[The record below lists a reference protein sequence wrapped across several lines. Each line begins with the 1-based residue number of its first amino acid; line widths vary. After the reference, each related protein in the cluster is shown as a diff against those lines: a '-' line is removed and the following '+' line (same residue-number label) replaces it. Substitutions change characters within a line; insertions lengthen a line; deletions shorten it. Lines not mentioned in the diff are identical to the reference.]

1 MAVVD
6 VHQHLWPAEVVER
19 LAARGQPPCL
29 RDGVVHIPGRAP
41 FRLNASESDPA
52 QRLALH
58 DRLGIERALLSLSPT
73 DRFDAELREAW
84 HAGIARICAESG
96 GRLAAFAA
104 DEPRDGFAGVC
115 VAASRVVAGL
125 GELAGAGLPLF
136 VHPDSSPP
144 PPPGA
149 PAWWAGAIDYAAQMQ
164 SAYATWL
171 ERDAAGHAETVI
183 VFAILAGGAPLLQER
198 WRARGGSMP
207 APPPGVL
214 LDTASF
220 GPQALGFC
228 AAHGHAGR
236 LVFGT
241 DTPVLAAEP
250 ALAAVRS
257 LTAADQVLAR
267 GGALFG
273 LTMPPPA

>member
-1 MAVVD
+1 M
-6 VHQHLWPAEVVER
+6 
-19 LAARGQPPCL
+19 
-29 RDGVVHIPGRAP
+29 
-41 FRLNASESDPA
+41 
-52 QRLALH
+52 RLALL
-58 DRLGIERALLSLSPT
+58 DRLGIDRALLSLSPT

-84 HAGIARICAESG
+84 HAGIARVCAGSG
-96 GRLAAFAA
+96 GRLAALSAG
-104 DEPRDGFAGVC
+104 EPRDRFAGVC
-115 VAASRVVAGL
+115 VPASHVVAGL
-125 GELAGAGLPLF
+125 GEMTGAGLPLF

-144 PPPGA
+144 PPMGA

-164 SAYATWL
+164 AAYAAWL
-171 ERDAAGHAETVI
+171 ERDAARHAETVI

-198 WRARGGSMP
+198 WRARGGSLP
-207 APPPGVL
+207 EPPPGVL

-228 AAHGHAGR
+228 ADHGHAGR

-257 LTAADQVLAR
+257 LAAGEQALAR
-267 GGALFG
+267 GAALLG
-273 LTMPPPA
+273 STMRPA